1 MAQSV
6 GAVNPEMRTLIIFDG
21 ETSGSTAQV
30 VA

>member
-6 GAVNPEMRTLIIFDG
+6 GAVKPEMRTLIIDG